1 MAVNLKAPVAEDIL
15 PVSGVVLGTAEAG
28 IKKVG
33 RKDLMLMELA
43 PGSKVAGVFTKNRF
57 AAAPVQICREHL
69 LETNDIR
76 PVCTMQKKPARP
88 WLISLTRFRLRFFL
102 SQQA

>member
-76 PVCTMQKKPARP
+76 AIVVNTGCANAGTG
-88 WLISLTRFRLRFFL
+88 FRLRFFL